1 MVDKAVVLRKLSE
14 LGTYYGH
21 IKEFADITID
31 KYKDDWKTQR
41 IVERTLQ
48 IMIETC
54 ADIANHIISDR
65 GMRPPT
71 TYADTFRVLRE
82 NKIISP
88 ELFGT
93 MEKMAKFRNVVVH
106 QYEKVDAEIV
116 IVILKRHLNDFDR
129 FRDEILIYMQG
140 LSEDTQSAENE
151 SL

>member
-14 LGTYYGH
+14 IGTYYGQ
-21 IKEFADITID
+21 IKEFADINID
-31 KYKDDWKTQR
+31 NYKNDWKTQR

-54 ADIANHIISDR
+54 TDIASHIISDR

-71 TYADTFRVLRE
+71 TYADTFRVLLE
-82 NKIISP
+82 NNIISS
-88 ELFGT
+88 EMFGT

-116 IVILKRHLNDFDR
+116 IVILKRHLKDFNKFKDV
-129 FRDEILIYMQG
+129 ILTYMQG
-140 LSEDTQSAENE
+140 LSEDNSSGYNK
-151 SL
+151 S